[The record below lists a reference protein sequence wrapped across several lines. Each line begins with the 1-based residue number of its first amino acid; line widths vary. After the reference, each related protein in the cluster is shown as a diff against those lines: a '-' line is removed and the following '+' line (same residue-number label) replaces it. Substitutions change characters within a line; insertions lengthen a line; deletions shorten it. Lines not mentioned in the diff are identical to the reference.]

1 MYLFGLKKL
10 LLILPLSFILT
21 ACPFESTVPI
31 DPGPVEAV
39 DSSLYGF
46 WYGIIKDGS
55 DFFGIEALEIS
66 KATDST
72 YSIIRYGKKP
82 KGDMIMPD
90 TAYFTGFTSYIG
102 DQRFMNL
109 ETTIV
114 NVITKGKKKTPVVT
128 TQKMFYLANFEIRND
143 TIRVKT
149 VTENFGAKKIYN
161 SSAELKQAIQTLTSE
176 KKNIYDDLYSQAY
189 RKIPKPAHF

>member
-1 MYLFGLKKL
+1 
-10 LLILPLSFILT
+10 
-21 ACPFESTVPI
+21 
-31 DPGPVEAV
+31 
-39 DSSLYGF
+39 
-46 WYGIIKDGS
+46 
-55 DFFGIEALEIS
+55 
-66 KATDST
+66 
-72 YSIIRYGKKP
+72 
-82 KGDMIMPD
+82 MPD